1 MSTESPER
9 TFSRMAYPALGGGHG
24 VERAAEL
31 GKAQGHAAGYAAGMH
46 AAAAETARLRTE
58 LKTRF
63 DAETAALRARAD
75 HALQLLNAA
84 EQSLA
89 QLTVPHVAEVQ
100 DSLAAA
106 ALELAEALLGRE
118 LANGESS
125 ARAALDRAL
134 AGVDTRLVHTV
145 RMHPADLAVLDNDTL
160 NNAAVMFTPDPGLQR
175 GDAVTEFPDGFLD
188 ATLASALARAKAAL
202 LGERA

>member
-9 TFSRMAYPALGGGHG
+9 TFSRMAYPTLGGHNL
-24 VERAAEL
+24 ERAAEV
-31 GKAQGHAAGYAAGMH
+31 GKAQGHAAGYAAGLH
-46 AAAAETARLRTE
+46 AAGAETARLRAD

-89 QLTVPHVAEVQ
+89 QLTVPAVSQVQ

-118 LANGESS
+118 LANGEAS

-134 AGVDTRLVHTV
+134 SGIDVREVHTV
-145 RMHPADLAVLDNDTL
+145 RMHPADLEILDSDTL
-160 NNAAVMFTPDPGLQR
+160 NNAAVVFTPDPSLQR

-188 ATLASALARAKAAL
+188 ARLSSALARAKAAL
-202 LGERA
+202 LEGTP

>member
-9 TFSRMAYPALGGGHG
+9 TFSRMAYPALGGHEA
-24 VERAAEL
+24 ERAAER
-31 GKAQGHAAGYAAGMH
+31 GRAQGHAAGYAAGLH
-46 AAAAETARLRTE
+46 AAAAETARLRQE

-84 EQSLA
+84 EQSVA
-89 QLTVPHVAEVQ
+89 QQTVPVITEVQ

-106 ALELAEALLGRE
+106 ALDLAEALLGRE
-118 LANGESS
+118 LANGEAS

-134 AGVDTRLVHTV
+134 SGVDVRLVQQV
-145 RMHPADLAVLDNDTL
+145 RMHPADLGVLGDDVL
-160 NNAAVMFTPDPGLQR
+160 NQAGVMFAADPSLKR
-175 GDAVTEFPDGFLD
+175 GDAVTDFPDGFLD
-188 ATLASALARAKAAL
+188 ATLGSALARAKAAL
-202 LGERA
+202 LGDRA

>member
-9 TFSRMAYPALGGGHG
+9 TFSRMAYPTLGGHDL
-24 VERAAEL
+24 ERAGEQARV
-31 GKAQGHAAGYAAGMH
+31 QGHSAGYAAGMH
-46 AAAAETARLRTE
+46 AAAAETARLRAE

-63 DAETAALRARAD
+63 DAETASLRARAD

-89 QLTVPHVAEVQ
+89 QLTVPAIAEVE
-100 DSLAAA
+100 DALAAA

-118 LANGESS
+118 LADGESS

-134 AGVDTRLVHTV
+134 SGVDVRQVHTV
-145 RMHPADLAVLDNDTL
+145 RMHPRDLEVLDADTL
-160 NNAAVMFTPDPGLQR
+160 NNAAVLFTADPALQR
-175 GDAVTEFPDGFLD
+175 GDAITEFPDGFLD
-188 ATLASALARAKAAL
+188 ATLSSALARAKAAL
-202 LGERA
+202 LGETP

>member
-9 TFSRMAYPALGGGHG
+9 TFARMAYPALGGHD
-24 VERAAEL
+24 VERAVER
-31 GKAQGHAAGYAAGMH
+31 GRTQGHAAGYAAGMH
-46 AAAAETARLRTE
+46 AAAAETARLREE
-58 LKTRF
+58 LRIRF

-75 HALQLLNAA
+75 HALQLLNNA

-89 QLTVPHVAEVQ
+89 KLTVPVVAEVQ

-106 ALELAEALLGRE
+106 ALDLAEALLGRE
-118 LANGESS
+118 LANGETS

-134 AGVDTRLVHTV
+134 SGVDTRLVHQV
-145 RMHPADLAVLDNDTL
+145 RMHPADLAVLGDDVL
-160 NNAAVMFTPDPGLQR
+160 NQAGVVFTPDASLKR

-188 ATLASALARAKAAL
+188 ATLGTALARAKAAL
-202 LGERA
+202 LGDDTP

>member
-9 TFSRMAYPALGGGHG
+9 TFSRMAYPSLGGPNLKH
-24 VERAAEL
+24 AAEV
-31 GKAQGHAAGYAAGMH
+31 GKAQGHAAGYAAGLH
-46 AAAAETARLRTE
+46 AADAETARLRAE
-58 LKTRF
+58 LKNRF

-89 QLTVPHVAEVQ
+89 QLTVPTVFELQ

-118 LANGESS
+118 LTNGEAS
-125 ARAALDRAL
+125 ARAALERAL
-134 AGVDTRLVHTV
+134 CGIDAREVHTV
-145 RMHPADLAVLDNDTL
+145 RMHPADLEILDSETL
-160 NNAAVMFTPDPGLQR
+160 NNAAVVFTPDPGLQR

-188 ATLASALARAKAAL
+188 ARLASALARAKSAL
-202 LGERA
+202 LEETT